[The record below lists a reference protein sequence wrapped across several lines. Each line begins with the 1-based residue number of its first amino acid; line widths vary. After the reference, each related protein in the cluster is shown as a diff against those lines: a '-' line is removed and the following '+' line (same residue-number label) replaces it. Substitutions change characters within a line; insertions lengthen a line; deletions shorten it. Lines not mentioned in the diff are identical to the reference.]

1 MPPAAIPSNSPSPHY
16 RQHHQV
22 QEPRI
27 DSGTFHPAWR
37 RRTRLDQLF
46 DAGRITAREHRIA
59 TEFRRLYETAHRGA
73 LSASTWDRVFVD
85 PGCRQAPAPEMTER
99 QADAL
104 DLVRRVETALGALY
118 VLLVWFVVEDLAS
131 RELAD
136 RLAVDPRTAK
146 TWCAAAVAGLAA
158 L

>member
-1 MPPAAIPSNSPSPHY
+1 
-16 RQHHQV
+16 
-22 QEPRI
+22 
-27 DSGTFHPAWR
+27 
-37 RRTRLDQLF
+37 
-46 DAGRITAREHRIA
+46 
-59 TEFRRLYETAHRGA
+59 
-73 LSASTWDRVFVD
+73 
-85 PGCRQAPAPEMTER
+85 MTER

-136 RLAVDPRTAK
+136 RLAVNPRTAK